1 MSKLSSNKNK
11 EHVFNENLVKVNSTL
26 SRYGI
31 PSKLVSYGIEE
42 RVMIEHDR
50 YYIAF
55 RYEDGMLFLCVAH
68 NEKIHKAIGEY
79 ESIACEQLKSVKFDL
94 LKLFGQFG
102 IDGIEYYQNKHFVE
116 LAFTKYFSE
125 NRKYSQFRKIFD
137 KLEHK
142 ETDIEKYINKGELL

>member
-1 MSKLSSNKNK
+1 MSKLSFNKNK
-11 EHVFNENLVKVNSTL
+11 EHVFNENLVKVHSVI
-26 SRYGI
+26 SKYGI

-55 RYEDGMLFLCVAH
+55 RYEEGMLFLCVAH
-68 NEKIHKAIGEY
+68 NERIQKSIGVY

-94 LKLFGQFG
+94 LELFGQFG
-102 IDGIEYYQNKHFVE
+102 IDGIECYPNKHFVE
-116 LAFTKYFSE
+116 LAFAKYFGE
-125 NRKYSQFRKIFD
+125 NRKYSKFRKVFD

-142 ETDIEKYINKGELL
+142 ETNIEKYINKGEVL